1 MSQVIKKDLKKDNVE
16 NILKLICQPYKT
28 YIKCNKFYYKK
39 LLIENKLS
47 DILNKLEPYYYNSK
61 KYYLKNTT
69 YNGLTTILRQ
79 LCKLFN
85 IPYTSKI
92 IYNKSKYIIEYY
104 IYL

>member
-1 MSQVIKKDLKKDNVE
+1 MSQVIKKNLKKSIAIE
-16 NILKLICQPYKT
+16 ILKSIGQPYKQF
-28 YIKCNKFYYKK
+28 IKCNKFYYKK
-39 LLIENKLS
+39 LLLENKLS
-47 DILNKLEPYYYNSK
+47 HILTKLEPYYYDSK
-61 KYYLKNTT
+61 KYYLENKS

-104 IYL
+104 VYV